1 MNKLKIEIL
10 SSEGIILKEDII
22 SVSFPTTSGI
32 ITVLPGHINIVT
44 KLNSGEIE
52 INTIKDIKKI
62 IVSSG
67 FIEITDNNVNVV
79 AEFAVQSDKER
90 MEKIKEAIK
99 LASNI
104 KEKRKKF
111 TCISTGIES
120 QLKKTVIDLKSGLEL
135 KHKNIAHYNFTSSQ
149 TKH

>member
-10 SSEGIILKEDII
+10 SPEGIILKEDII

-62 IVSSG
+62 IVSGG

-79 AEFAVQSDKER
+79 AEFAVQSDKEKER

-99 LASNI
+99 LASDI
-104 KEKRKKF
+104 KKKRKEF
-111 TCISTGIES
+111 TSISTGMES
-120 QLKKTVIDLKSGLEL
+120 QLKKAVIDLKSGLEL
-135 KHKNIAHYNFTSSQ
+135 RHKKYSSL
-149 TKH
+149 